1 MNPYDTDSPPSLW
14 HRLRRP
20 STLLMLGAGLLAADP
35 LRWLPEAWTGATLPG
50 ALRAAAAAVLA
61 ATLLWRM
68 GRLRRGRRREVDV
81 LVLPPRASRR
91 GG

>member
-1 MNPYDTDSPPSLW
+1 MPDLYPAAPTLW

-20 STLLMLGAGLLAADP
+20 STLLMLVAGLLAADP
-35 LRWLPEAWTGATLPG
+35 LRWLPEAWTGATLPDP
-50 ALRAAAAAVLA
+50 LRAAAAAVLA
-61 ATLLWRM
+61 ATLLWRV
-68 GRLRRGRRREVDV
+68 GRRRHAQRREVEV